1 MDRRTLLR
9 RAALV
14 GAVGLAGCS
23 SDDGGPATTTGTGG
37 ADEATTEGTSEE
49 TTDATGDATTA
60 STTEGVGETTEAPTG
75 TTSEPTEEA
84 GETAT
89 PERAAT
95 PTESEPQESVTVTVG
110 ADGAARY
117 SPDSFTLVR
126 GGEVT
131 WEYAMGGHNVIPEST
146 PDGGSF
152 EGSPG
157 GDAETQDAGFS
168 FSESF
173 DAAGEYSYYCS
184 IHRSIGMEGSF
195 TVE

>member
-1 MDRRTLLR
+1 MDRRTLLQ

-23 SDDGGPATTTGTGG
+23 SGGEDGETTDAPATTTDPTEAMDGSTTTDPTNDGPATTE
-37 ADEATTEGTSEE
+37 ASATTETS
-49 TTDATGDATTA
+49 DA
-60 STTEGVGETTEAPTG
+60 P
-75 TTSEPTEEA
+75 P
-84 GETAT
+84 TAT
-89 PERAAT
+89 AE

-110 ADGAARY
+110 DDGAARY
-117 SPDSFTLVR
+117 SPDSFTLVQ

-146 PDGGSF
+146 PDGASF

-157 GDAETQDAGFS
+157 GDSETQDAGFS
-168 FSESF
+168 FSETF
-173 DAAGEYSYYCS
+173 DTAGEYAYYCS
-184 IHRSIGMEGSF
+184 VHRSIGMEGSF

>member
-23 SDDGGPATTTGTGG
+23 SGGEDA
-37 ADEATTEGTSEE
+37 E
-49 TTDATGDATTA
+49 TTDAPATTA
-60 STTEGVGETTEAPTG
+60 DPTESPETTAAMEGTTTDPTTDESATTEAPT
-75 TTSEPTEEA
+75 TTATTDAPATTEPTA
-84 GETAT
+84 TA
-89 PERAAT
+89 ES
-95 PTESEPQESVTVTVG
+95 TESEPRESVTVTVG

-117 SPDSFTLVR
+117 SPDSFTLAQ

-131 WEYAMGGHNVIPEST
+131 WEYAMGGHNVVPEST
-146 PDGGSF
+146 PDGASF

-157 GDAETQDAGFS
+157 GESETQDAGFS
-168 FSESF
+168 FSETF
-173 DAAGEYSYYCS
+173 DTPGEYAYYCS